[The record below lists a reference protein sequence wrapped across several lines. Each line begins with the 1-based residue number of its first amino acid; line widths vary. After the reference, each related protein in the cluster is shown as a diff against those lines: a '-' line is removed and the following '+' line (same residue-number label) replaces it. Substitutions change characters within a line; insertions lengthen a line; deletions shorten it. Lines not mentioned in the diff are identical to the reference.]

1 MAWCMPP
8 SNIRRSLEARSVDDS
23 EALKVAGVRQTVP
36 IDPFKPPPAFRPLG
50 GIAVIADNTWAAF
63 QGRKK
68 LKIEWDNGP
77 NASYDSEKYK
87 KELQSTARKPGKIV
101 RNQGDAESAFAK
113 GGRVFEADYYVPLL
127 AHASMEPMV
136 ATAEFKDGKVT
147 AWAPTQN
154 PQAAQAIIAQELGIE
169 KRDVIC
175 NVTLLGG
182 GFGSKSKPDYVAEAA
197 VLSKKVGRPVKRR
210 RIRWRGAVTSPAATR
225 PNERWS
231 MDFVSDC
238 VATGR
243 VIRMLTIVD
252 GCTRECPAI
261 EVDTSLGGL
270 RVRRVLDR
278 IASER
283 GLPEAIVLDN
293 GPEFRSRALG
303 AWSEERGVR
312 LEFIQPG
319 KPVQNAYVE
328 SFNGRLRD
336 ECLNANWFTS
346 LSDARRKIE
355 AWRQD
360 YNQQRPHSSLDY
372 VPPAEFART
381 RAEMRA

>member
-1 MAWCMPP
+1 MSERHACRLLGLGRSTHRYRPRKAARDAVLRTRLKELAA
-8 SNIRRSLEARSVDDS
+8 RRMRFGYRRLTAMLVRDGMTANHKRVYRLYREEGLAMR
-23 EALKVAGVRQTVP
+23 VRQ
-36 IDPFKPPPAFRPLG
+36 
-50 GIAVIADNTWAAF
+50 
-63 QGRKK
+63 
-68 LKIEWDNGP
+68 
-77 NASYDSEKYK
+77 
-87 KELQSTARKPGKIV
+87 
-101 RNQGDAESAFAK
+101 
-113 GGRVFEADYYVPLL
+113 
-127 AHASMEPMV
+127 
-136 ATAEFKDGKVT
+136 
-147 AWAPTQN
+147 
-154 PQAAQAIIAQELGIE
+154 
-169 KRDVIC
+169 
-175 NVTLLGG
+175 
-182 GFGSKSKPDYVAEAA
+182 
-197 VLSKKVGRPVKRR
+197 RR
-210 RIRWRGAVTSPAATR
+210 RIRWNGAVVKPAASQ

-238 VATGR
+238 VSTGK

-252 GCTRECPAI
+252 DCTRECPAI

-293 GPEFRSRALG
+293 GPEFRGRALA
-303 AWSEERGVR
+303 AWSEERRVR

-355 AWRQD
+355 TWRQD
-360 YNQQRPHSSLDY
+360 YNQQRPHSSLHY
-372 VPPAEFART
+372 LPPAEFARKA
-381 RAEMRA
+381 AEMTA

>member
-1 MAWCMPP
+1 MISQVSVSFPVSSFSTSRRNCSFGNTRALCNQVAQSNSCP
-8 SNIRRSLEARSVDDS
+8 SRRALKKLVVPAGLRAVVSYVEVEYQMSERHACRLMGLGRTTHRYRARKAERDS
-23 EALKVAGVRQTVP
+23 ELRARL
-36 IDPFKPPPAFRPLG
+36 
-50 GIAVIADNTWAAF
+50 
-63 QGRKK
+63 KK
-68 LKIEWDNGP
+68 LAAKRLRFG
-77 NASYDSEKYK
+77 YRR
-87 KELQSTARKPGKIV
+87 LTAMLV
-101 RNQGDAESAFAK
+101 REGMPTNHK
-113 GGRVFEADYYVPLL
+113 RVYRLYREEGL
-127 AHASMEPMV
+127 AMRIR
-136 ATAEFKDGKVT
+136 
-147 AWAPTQN
+147 Q
-154 PQAAQAIIAQELGIE
+154 
-169 KRDVIC
+169 
-175 NVTLLGG
+175 
-182 GFGSKSKPDYVAEAA
+182 
-197 VLSKKVGRPVKRR
+197 RR
-210 RIRWRGAVTSPAATR
+210 RIHWKGVVTRPAATS

-238 VATGR
+238 VSTGK
-243 VIRMLTIVD
+243 VIRRLTIVD
-252 GCTRECPAI
+252 DCTRECPAI

-293 GPEFRSRALG
+293 GPEFRGRAFYVGVLYG
-303 AWSEERGVR
+303 FAWLDE
-312 LEFIQPG
+312 LQPHTAFFA
-319 KPVQNAYVE
+319 PCRQ